1 MSEAKKLDLHEII
14 EFGVRRG
21 VARALAAHKK
31 AGRSIVV
38 WRDGKIVRIS
48 PEEIEIDER
57 LLK

>member
-1 MSEAKKLDLHEII
+1 MNEAKKLDLHERI

-21 VARALAAHKK
+21 VERALAAHKK

-38 WRDGKIVRIS
+38 WRDGKIVRIP
-48 PEEIEIDER
+48 PEEIVVDEE